1 MMEENPNQG
10 SAHTQEPVSDQSA
23 SETVTENVSTESKSE
38 NIPSYE
44 WHRRVLGENKKYKS
58 QLTDAQERL
67 KAYEQKEME
76 AQGKHQDLISA
87 LRDENSK
94 LKAGIDER
102 DQVYTW
108 SKRSEA
114 LRHVA
119 SQQGCLKPDHLL
131 RLMPEEILNQIEV
144 DDAYNPVVEDVNRVV
159 ESFKGDPDY
168 QYLFRAKA
176 HSVDTVTPNSKVQK
190 DEPRKISEMSTDEI
204 AKILANPS
212 LQKDLLK

>member
-10 SAHTQEPVSDQSA
+10 RAHTQEQVSDQSA
-23 SETVTENVSTESKSE
+23 SETVTENVDTENKSE

-44 WHRRVLGENKKYKS
+44 WHRRVLGENKKFKS

-76 AQGKHQDLISA
+76 AQGKHQDLITA
-87 LRDENSK
+87 LRNENQK

-102 DQVYTW
+102 DQVYMW

-119 SQQGCLKPDHLL
+119 SQQGCVKPDHLL
-131 RLMPEEILNQIEV
+131 RLMDQEVLNQIQV
-144 DDAYNPVVEDVNRVV
+144 DDAYNPIADDVNRVV
-159 ESFKGDPDY
+159 ESFKGNPDY
-168 QYLFRAKA
+168 QYLFKAKA

-190 DEPRKISEMSTDEI
+190 KEPRKIADMSSEEI

>member
-1 MMEENPNQG
+1 MEENPNQG
-10 SAHTQEPVSDQSA
+10 SAHTQEMVSDQTA
-23 SETVTENVSTESKSE
+23 SETVTENVNTEAKSE

-67 KAYEQKEME
+67 KAYEEKEME
-76 AQGKHQDLISA
+76 AQGKHQDLIAA
-87 LRDENSK
+87 LRDENHK
-94 LKAGIDER
+94 LKSGIEER

-119 SQQGCLKPDHLL
+119 SQQGCVKPDHLL
-131 RLMPEEILNQIEV
+131 KLMPEETLNQIQI
-144 DDAYNPVVEDVNRVV
+144 DDNYNPVFDDVNRVV
-159 ESFKGDPDY
+159 ESFKGNPDY

-190 DEPRKISEMSTDEI
+190 TEPRKVSEMSRNEI

>member
-1 MMEENPNQG
+1 MENENPNQG
-10 SAHTQEPVSDQSA
+10 GAHTQEQVSDMPA
-23 SETVTENVSTESKSE
+23 SETVKESVNAEAKSD

-76 AQGKHQDLISA
+76 AQGKHQDQINA
-87 LRDENSK
+87 LREENQK

-119 SQQGCLKPDHLL
+119 TQQGCVKPDHLL
-131 RLMPEEILNQIEV
+131 RLMDQDVLNQIEV
-144 DDAYNPVVEDVNRVV
+144 DDNYNPVTEDVNRVV
-159 ESFKGDPDY
+159 ESFKGNPDY

-176 HSVDTVTPNSKVQK
+176 HTVDTVSPA
-190 DEPRKISEMSTDEI
+190 
-204 AKILANPS
+204 AKIEKEAPKKLHEIPLAERIKM
-212 LQKDLLK
+212 LELGKDPNKL

>member
-1 MMEENPNQG
+1 MEENHPNQG
-10 SAHTQEPVSDQSA
+10 SAHTQEMVSDQTA
-23 SETVTENVSTESKSE
+23 SETVTENVSTETKSE

-67 KAYEQKEME
+67 KAYEEKEME
-76 AQGKHQDLISA
+76 AQGKHQDLINA
-87 LRDENSK
+87 LRNENQK

-114 LRHVA
+114 LRHA
-119 SQQGCLKPDHLL
+119 AKQQGCVKPDHLL
-131 RLMPEEILNQIEV
+131 RLMDQDVLNSIEV
-144 DDAYNPVVEDVNRVV
+144 DDAYNPVDEDVNRIV
-159 ESFKGDPDY
+159 ESFRGDPDY

-190 DEPRKISEMSTDEI
+190 EEPRKVSQMSSDEI

>member
-1 MMEENPNQG
+1 MENENPNQG
-10 SAHTQEPVSDQSA
+10 GAHTQEQVSDMPA
-23 SETVTENVSTESKSE
+23 SETVKESVNAETKSD

-76 AQGKHQDLISA
+76 AQGKHQDLITA
-87 LRDENSK
+87 LREENQK

-119 SQQGCLKPDHLL
+119 TQQGCVKPDHLL
-131 RLMPEEILNQIEV
+131 RLMDQEILNQIEV
-144 DDAYNPVVEDVNRVV
+144 DDNYNPVTEDVNRVV
-159 ESFKGDPDY
+159 ESFKGNPDY

-176 HSVDTVTPNSKVQK
+176 HTVDTVSPT
-190 DEPRKISEMSTDEI
+190 
-204 AKILANPS
+204 AKIEKEAPKKLADIP
-212 LQKDLLK
+212 LAERIRMLELGKDPNKL

>member
-1 MMEENPNQG
+1 MENENPNQG
-10 SAHTQEPVSDQSA
+10 SAHTQEQVSDQSA
-23 SETVTENVSTESKSE
+23 SETVKENVNTETKSD

-58 QLTDAQERL
+58 QLTEAQQRL
-67 KAYEQKEME
+67 EAYEQKEME
-76 AQGKHQDLISA
+76 AQGKHQDLIAA
-87 LRDENSK
+87 LRDENQK
-94 LKAGIDER
+94 LKAGISER

-119 SQQGCLKPDHLL
+119 SQQGCVKPDHLL
-131 RLMPEEILNQIEV
+131 RLMDEDVLKQIQV
-144 DDAYNPVVEDVNRVV
+144 DDSYNPVAEDVARVV
-159 ESFKGDPDY
+159 ESFKGNPDY

-190 DEPRKISEMSTDEI
+190 KERRKVSEMSSDEI
-204 AKILANPS
+204 AKYLANPS
-212 LQKDLLK
+212 LLKDI

>member
-1 MMEENPNQG
+1 MENENPNQG
-10 SAHTQEPVSDQSA
+10 GAHTQEQVSDMPA
-23 SETVTENVSTESKSE
+23 SETVKESVNAEVKSD

-87 LRDENSK
+87 LREENQK

-119 SQQGCLKPDHLL
+119 TQQGL
-131 RLMPEEILNQIEV
+131 
-144 DDAYNPVVEDVNRVV
+144 
-159 ESFKGDPDY
+159 
-168 QYLFRAKA
+168 
-176 HSVDTVTPNSKVQK
+176 
-190 DEPRKISEMSTDEI
+190 
-204 AKILANPS
+204 S
-212 LQKDLLK
+212 LIHN

>member
-1 MMEENPNQG
+1 MEKENPNQG
-10 SAHTQEPVSDQSA
+10 SAHTQEQVSDMPA
-23 SETVTENVSTESKSE
+23 GETVKENVNTETKSD

-58 QLTDAQERL
+58 QLTDAQDRL
-67 KAYEQKEME
+67 KVYEQKEME

-87 LRDENSK
+87 LREENQK

-119 SQQGCLKPDHLL
+119 TQQGCVKPEHLL
-131 RLMPEEILNQIEV
+131 RLMDQDVLNQIEV
-144 DDAYNPVVEDVNRVV
+144 DDNYNPVTEDVNRVV
-159 ESFKGDPDY
+159 ESFKGNPDY

-176 HSVDTVTPNSKVQK
+176 HSVDTVSPT
-190 DEPRKISEMSTDEI
+190 
-204 AKILANPS
+204 AKIEKEAPKKLAEIP
-212 LQKDLLK
+212 LAERIKMLELGKDPNKL

>member
-1 MMEENPNQG
+1 MENENPNQG
-10 SAHTQEPVSDQSA
+10 SAHTQEQVSDQSA
-23 SETVTENVSTESKSE
+23 SETVKENVNTETKSD

-58 QLTDAQERL
+58 QLTDAQQRL
-67 KAYEQKEME
+67 EAYEQKEME
-76 AQGKHQDLISA
+76 AQGKHQDLIAA
-87 LRDENSK
+87 LRDENQK
-94 LKAGIDER
+94 LKAGISER

-119 SQQGCLKPDHLL
+119 SQQGCVKPDHLL
-131 RLMPEEILNQIEV
+131 RLMDEDVLKQIQV
-144 DDAYNPVVEDVNRVV
+144 DDSYNPVAEDVARVV
-159 ESFKGDPDY
+159 ESFKGNPDY

-190 DEPRKISEMSTDEI
+190 KERRKVSEMSSDEI
-204 AKILANPS
+204 AKYLANPS
-212 LQKDLLK
+212 LLKDI

>member
-23 SETVTENVSTESKSE
+23 SETVKENVNTETKSD

-44 WHRRVLGENKKYKS
+44 WHRRVLGENKKFKS

-76 AQGKHQDLISA
+76 AQGKHQDLINA
-87 LRDENSK
+87 LREENQK

-114 LRHVA
+114 LRHA
-119 SQQGCLKPDHLL
+119 MTQQGCVKPDHLL
-131 RLMPEEILNQIEV
+131 KLMDHEVLNQIEV
-144 DDAYNPVVEDVNRVV
+144 DDQYNPVVDDVNRVV
-159 ESFKGDPDY
+159 ESFKGNPDY

-176 HSVDTVTPNSKVQK
+176 HSVDTVSPQSKIEKEAPKKLSEIPLSERIKMLNLGKDPNK
-190 DEPRKISEMSTDEI
+190 
-204 AKILANPS
+204 L
-212 LQKDLLK
+212 

>member
-1 MMEENPNQG
+1 MENENPNQG
-10 SAHTQEPVSDQSA
+10 GAHTQEQVSDMPA
-23 SETVTENVSTESKSE
+23 SETVKESVNAEAKSD

-76 AQGKHQDLISA
+76 AQGKHQDLITA
-87 LRDENSK
+87 LREENQK

-119 SQQGCLKPDHLL
+119 TQQGCVKPDHLL
-131 RLMPEEILNQIEV
+131 RLMDQDVLNQIEV
-144 DDAYNPVVEDVNRVV
+144 DDNYNPVTEDVHRVV
-159 ESFKGDPDY
+159 ESFKGNPDY

-176 HSVDTVTPNSKVQK
+176 HSVDTVSPQSKIEKEAPKKLSEIPLSERIKMLNLGKDPNK
-190 DEPRKISEMSTDEI
+190 
-204 AKILANPS
+204 L
-212 LQKDLLK
+212 

>member
-1 MMEENPNQG
+1 MEKNPNQG
-10 SAHTQEPVSDQSA
+10 SAHTQEAVSDQPA
-23 SETVTENVSTESKSE
+23 SETVTENVEAKAESE

-58 QLTDAQERL
+58 QLTDAQQRL
-67 KAYEQKEME
+67 EAYEQKEME
-76 AQGKHQDLISA
+76 AQGKHQDLIAA
-87 LRDENSK
+87 LRDENQK

-114 LRHVA
+114 LRHA
-119 SQQGCLKPDHLL
+119 ATQQGCVKPDHLL
-131 RLMPEEILNQIEV
+131 KLMDQEVLNQIQV
-144 DDAYNPVVEDVNRVV
+144 DDSYNPVAEDVARVV
-159 ESFKGDPDY
+159 ESFRGNPDY

-190 DEPRKISEMSTDEI
+190 KEPRKIEELSSDEI
-204 AKILANPS
+204 ARLLANPS
-212 LQKDLLK
+212 LQKDL

>member
-10 SAHTQEPVSDQSA
+10 SAHTQEMVGDQTA
-23 SETVTENVSTESKSE
+23 SETVTENVNAETKSE

-58 QLTDAQERL
+58 QLSDAQARL
-67 KAYEQKEME
+67 EAYEQKEME
-76 AQGKHQDLISA
+76 AQGKHQDLINA
-87 LRDENSK
+87 LRDENQK

-119 SQQGCLKPDHLL
+119 RQHGCVKPDHLL
-131 RLMPEEILNQIEV
+131 RLMDQDLLNQIQV
-144 DDAYNPVVEDVNRVV
+144 DDAYNPIAEDVNRVV

-168 QYLFRAKA
+168 QYLFRAKT

-190 DEPRKISEMSTDEI
+190 PEPRKISEMSSNEI

>member
-1 MMEENPNQG
+1 MEENPIQG
-10 SAHTQEPVSDQSA
+10 SAQLQEQVSDVPESQ
-23 SETVTENVSTESKSE
+23 TNTENVNAENSSD

-76 AQGKHQDLISA
+76 AQGKHQDLITA
-87 LRDENSK
+87 LREENQK

-119 SQQGCLKPDHLL
+119 SQQGCVKPDHLL
-131 RLMPEEILNQIEV
+131 RLMDQDVLNQIEV
-144 DDAYNPVVEDVNRVV
+144 DENYNPVFDDVNRVV
-159 ESFKGDPDY
+159 ESFKGNPDY
-168 QYLFRAKA
+168 QYLFRANT
-176 HSVDTVTPNSKVQK
+176 HSVNTVNPT
-190 DEPRKISEMSTDEI
+190 
-204 AKILANPS
+204 AKIEKEAPKALNEIPLSQRIAMLN
-212 LQKDLLK
+212 LGKE